1 VPLWT
6 GRGWWVPAIVV
17 GVAVM
22 VSPFDMIFAAFGG
35 KRAIF
40 QAAIVLGFAS
50 AILVAAANWMEQ
62 NGDDG
67 DFPSAPPSDTF
78 LGRSVYEWSIV
89 CALAASGFFLASI
102 IPA

>member
-1 VPLWT
+1 
-6 GRGWWVPAIVV
+6 
-17 GVAVM
+17 M

-40 QAAIVLGFAS
+40 KAALILGFAS

-67 DFPSAPPSDTF
+67 DFPSATPVDTF
-78 LGRSVYEWSIV
+78 LGLTVYLWGFV
-89 CALAASGFFLASI
+89 CALAASGFFLVSV